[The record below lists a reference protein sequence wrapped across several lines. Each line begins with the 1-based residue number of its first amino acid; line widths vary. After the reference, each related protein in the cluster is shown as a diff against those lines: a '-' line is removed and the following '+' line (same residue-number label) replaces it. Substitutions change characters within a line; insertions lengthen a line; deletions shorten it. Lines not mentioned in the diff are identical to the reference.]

1 MKVMA
6 EEPIY
11 TTRFDY
17 FHELGV
23 LSGKVRRR
31 RRLRSG
37 YFSLMA
43 SLRRYLTVSRYY
55 SVMRSIRALLEEARR
70 LEWIVL
76 VLSPEIRAEYY
87 RRISN
92 LYAERRQRL
101 EEMRYIRVERALR
114 LEAMRHIR
122 EDLLPPLEAEIEDER
137 RRISRKKIPPPP
149 PKKVLVRI
157 KIRLYNES
165 REPTPTGQF
174 QTFWDIDAIMDLDY
188 ELIDWEY
195 WLTREE
201 IQIAKYHMVGYFK
214 GMGKWRGPEQM
225 TLAYFTDP
233 KGIPS
238 RSEIASY
245 GKSHKNVPDEFIR
258 KAADLTIEELIVGIS
273 SVEPEPNL
281 EPTADNM
288 GCFFERAMI
297 IKLDQIVWDEVRNKW
312 VWKPTNYQV
321 ERVKRELK

>member
-1 MKVMA
+1 MA

-11 TTRFDY
+11 TTREDY
-17 FHELGV
+17 FRELGV
-23 LSGKVRRR
+23 LSGKIRRR
-31 RRLRSG
+31 RRLRSE

-55 SVMRSIRALLEEARR
+55 AVMRSIRALLEEARR
-70 LEWIVL
+70 LEWMALTV
-76 VLSPEIRAEYY
+76 SPEIRIELY

-92 LYAERRQRL
+92 LYAEREKRL
-101 EEMRYIRVERALR
+101 EEMAYIRKERAQR

-122 EDLLPPLEAEIEDER
+122 EDIIPPLEAEIEAER

-174 QTFWDIDAIMDLDY
+174 QTFWDIDAIMDPET

-214 GMGKWRGPEQM
+214 GMGKWREPEQM

-238 RSEIASY
+238 RSDIAVY
-245 GKSHKNVPDEFIR
+245 GKSHKNVPAEFVM

-273 SVEPEPNL
+273 SVEPEPNH
-281 EPTADNM
+281 EPTSDNM

-297 IKLDQIVWDEVRNKW
+297 IKDDMVVWDEVRNKW
-312 VWKPTNYQV
+312 AWKPTNYQV
-321 ERVKRELK
+321 ERVKEELK